1 MPSASVLIKN
11 PNAAV
16 RLLKAMANEHR
27 LNILC
32 ALRDGEMSVSQLCEK
47 VASNLLLSDPA
58 LSNHTLSQS
67 AMSQHLAWLRKEQ
80 LVACRRDAQS
90 MRYSLSDARV
100 TQVLSLLNELYTS

>member
-11 PNAAV
+11 QNAAV

-47 VASNLLLSDPA
+47 VSPNLPNSAIP
-58 LSNHTLSQS
+58 NQTLSQS
-67 AMSQHLAWLRKEQ
+67 AMSQHLAWLRNER

-100 TQVLSLLNELYTS
+100 SQVLLLLNELYAS